1 MPPGPD
7 MVSDPLTDRLVGL
20 HQPIRGEWPMQIVC
34 PNCETAYQVEPSSV
48 GPSGRSVRCA
58 RCRTV
63 WFAANTEALSEIA
76 ESHRAEM
83 AQFAT
88 ASGGAGPES
97 WPQPDGDTS
106 VLQPTAAPDPADIGH
121 DAPPIVA
128 ADSAMSGATPGGAA
142 DGPLIDS
149 PALAPVDHEPAAD
162 AAPREDIETVAA
174 RRAAA
179 LARKR
184 RFGWPLPGLPT
195 LILGLVLVDLGL
207 FAWRAEIVR
216 ADPQTASLYAALG
229 LAVNSRGLLITD
241 VTTDTLTSEGVPVL
255 VVQGKIASVAKR
267 TIEVPRLRFAVRNAS
282 GNEIYSWTTLPSHS
296 LLGPGEAFAFQ
307 SRLAS
312 PPPETRDVL
321 VRFFNRQDLGVGI
334 Q

>member
-1 MPPGPD
+1 
-7 MVSDPLTDRLVGL
+7 
-20 HQPIRGEWPMQIVC
+20 MQIVC
-34 PNCETAYQVEPSSV
+34 PNCATAYQVEPSSV
-48 GPSGRSVRCA
+48 GPAGRSVRCA
-58 RCRTV
+58 RCRSV
-63 WFAANTEALSEIA
+63 WFAASTQALTDIA

-88 ASGGAGPES
+88 ASADAGPES
-97 WPQPDGDTS
+97 WPQPDDGTS
-106 VLQPTAAPDPADIGH
+106 TYQPPAAPDAADIGFVH
-121 DAPPIVA
+121 DAPSIA
-128 ADSAMSGATPGGAA
+128 TGDSATSGPTPGQDS

-149 PALAPVDHEPAAD
+149 PALAPLGHEPDLAA
-162 AAPREDIETVAA
+162 ALPEDIETVAA

-179 LARKR
+179 LAGKG

-195 LILGLVLVDLGL
+195 LILGLVLIDLGL

-216 ADPQTASLYAALG
+216 AAPQTASLYAALG
-229 LAVNSRGLLITD
+229 LAVNLRGLLIAD
-241 VTTDTLTSEGVPVL
+241 VTTDMVTSEGVPVL
-255 VVQGKIASVAKR
+255 VVQGKIASAAKR

-282 GNEIYSWTTLPSHS
+282 GNEIYSWTTLPSRS

-321 VRFFNRQDLGVGI
+321 VRFFNRHDLGVGI

>member
-1 MPPGPD
+1 
-7 MVSDPLTDRLVGL
+7 
-20 HQPIRGEWPMQIVC
+20 MQIVC

-48 GPSGRSVRCA
+48 GAGGRSVRCA

-88 ASGGAGPES
+88 ASGDAGPES
-97 WPQPDGDTS
+97 WPQPDGDTAGF
-106 VLQPTAAPDPADIGH
+106 QPTAAPEPAEIGFAH
-121 DAPPIVA
+121 DAPPIA
-128 ADSAMSGATPGGAA
+128 TADLAISGATPGGAA
-142 DGPLIDS
+142 DGPLIDA
-149 PALAPVDHEPAAD
+149 PALAPIDHEPAAD

-195 LILGLVLVDLGL
+195 LILGLILVDLGL

-216 ADPQTASLYAALG
+216 AAPQTASLYAALG
-229 LAVNSRGLLITD
+229 LGVNLRGLLIAD
-241 VTTDTLTSEGVPVL
+241 VTTDTLTSEGVQVL

-282 GNEIYSWTTLPSHS
+282 GNEIYSWTTLPSRS

-321 VRFFNRQDLGVGI
+321 VRFFNRHDLGVGI